1 MMMDFTAAMSSDC
14 SALDGG
20 DLAAAVDD
28 EDVLWTLPATMRA
41 GAAPLAPLPR
51 VAVPEPPPNN
61 KKKRGPRFK
70 YVYDCPEAAAE
81 ARRAR
86 NRATALRSYR
96 QKRQHTAD
104 MEAMVSRL
112 EKERGVLLKLLRA
125 VEDGTVAGI
134 GDDRDIDGWVRDN
147 EGGADASV
155 PVPHG
160 ASR

>member
-1 MMMDFTAAMSSDC
+1 MTEIISGTDSTRSPHARAHHAIRRMHR
-14 SALDGG
+14 AL
-20 DLAAAVDD
+20 LI
-28 EDVLWTLPATMRA
+28 A
-41 GAAPLAPLPR
+41 GTAAPLAPLPA

-134 GDDRDIDGWVRDN
+134 GDDRDIDWWVRDN

>member
-1 MMMDFTAAMSSDC
+1 MMMEFTAAMSSDC
-14 SALDGG
+14 SALDGS
-20 DLAAAVDD
+20 DLEASMDD
-28 EDVLWTLPATMRA
+28 EDVLWTLPATTWA
-41 GAAPLAPLPR
+41 GTAPRAPLPA

-70 YVYDCPEAAAE
+70 YVYDCPEAAVE

-112 EKERGVLLKLLRA
+112 EKERVALLKLLRA
-125 VEDGTVAGI
+125 VEDGTVTGI
-134 GDDRDIDGWVRDN
+134 GYDQDIDEWVRDN
-147 EGGADASV
+147 GGGADASV

-160 ASR
+160 A